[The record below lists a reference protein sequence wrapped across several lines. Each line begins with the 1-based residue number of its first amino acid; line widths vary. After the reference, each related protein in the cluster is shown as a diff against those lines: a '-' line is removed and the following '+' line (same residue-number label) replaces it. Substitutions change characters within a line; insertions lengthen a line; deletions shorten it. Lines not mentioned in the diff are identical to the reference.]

1 MVTAITQGVKI
12 SVETIYQDE
21 HSNPANEHFMFAYR
35 IEIENLSDY
44 AIQLMRR
51 QWLIFDSNGSVRDV
65 EGEGVVGIQPV
76 IDPGKSYS
84 YVSGCSLKTDIGSMK
99 GHYTMNRLVDETP
112 FNVDIP
118 EFALIVPYKLN

>member
-21 HSNPANEHFMFAYR
+21 HSNPANGHFMFAYR
-35 IEIENLSDY
+35 IEIENMSDY

-51 QWLIFDSNGSVRDV
+51 QWFIFNSNGTVRQVD
-65 EGEGVVGIQPV
+65 GEGVVGVQPV
-76 IDPGKSYS
+76 IEPGKSHA
-84 YVSGCSLKTDIGSMK
+84 YVSGCNLKTDMGSMR
-99 GHYTMNRLVDETP
+99 GHYSMTRLVDETS

-118 EFALIVPYKLN
+118 EFQLIVPYKLN